1 MQAVV
6 RWCLKNKSV
15 VLLAGFI
22 LIAAGAYATTRLN
35 QELLPDIEFP
45 LVTVSTPVP
54 GAGPDVVDEQV
65 TQPLQGAVEGIEGI
79 ESLQATSS
87 PGFSVLVVEFG
98 LDVDT
103 EQAEDEINDAIAGV
117 SLPEQASAP
126 EVDRQSASQFPI
138 LNVSLSAK
146 DGDLARVTEY
156 AEDEAIPLIE
166 DVEGVASAD
175 LVGGSERQI
184 EVDLEPSE
192 LEERGI
198 PAEAVVGVISGSNV
212 NAPVG
217 EVSVDGLA
225 TPVRTTSE
233 LTTVEELRD
242 LPIGAAGAPTGAPEG
257 APTGAPAGAPTGAP
271 SGASGPP
278 SGAAAS
284 APPAAASAAASPA
297 AAAEAPEPVLLSDVA
312 EVREASSDISG
323 ISRTNGEPSLGLN
336 VVKEPE
342 ANTVEVAEGVTAALE
357 DVRDD
362 LGRDEVLVVF
372 NSAEDV
378 EESVNGLVEKA
389 LIGGLLAVGII
400 FLFLRSPRAT
410 LVTAVSLP
418 TSILA
423 ALLFSWADNLTL
435 NIITLA
441 GLTIAVGRVVD
452 DAIVVLENS
461 YRYVQE
467 GYEPE
472 EAALKGT
479 TEVASA
485 ITSSTLTTTAVFLP
499 LGLVGGIVSKF
510 FLPLSLTVAFALIA
524 SLVVSITIIPVLTSV
539 FIKRRAKRDAGR
551 DANRE
556 APVEETGIRAEPE
569 DGYED
574 EEYEGYESRRSR
586 RNSSRGSGFLR
597 GLVGLILIVG
607 VLFVGAVVA
616 AGAGV
621 LGGVPGIP
629 AGLVEGLAGIADR
642 VRGAVG
648 GVDTGSPVFLV
659 AAGAAAVVLIV
670 VLALLA
676 VRAARRSAVQGGGP
690 GDGVLVELYAPLLRW
705 SLRHRLAV
713 LILALLAFVG
723 GLAAIPFL
731 AVSFFP
737 PSEERLLQAT
747 FELPAGTAI
756 DETSEELRPFEAFM
770 NEDRGV
776 DGYQLSIGGEDNFN
790 PDAPLRTGNQA
801 QAFVVVEENANVQ
814 KTLGRLAAE
823 GRDLY
828 GQGFQV
834 QILQQGP
841 PTGGIEIT
849 ITGGNEEKL
858 RQASETVVDELET
871 NDDITNVQSDLSEV
885 SPEIEV
891 SVDDAEAARAG
902 LSPSAITTSL
912 GTLLGGT
919 GSQVTLGDEPVAI
932 GLPEGSV
939 NTVEEV
945 RELPLGAGRTVGD
958 VAEVRKVEAPSA
970 ISRADGDRAV
980 TVTGTITSE
989 DTSSVSNEVNAALP
1003 RLDLPDGVT
1012 ASVGGESEDI
1022 EESFRNLFLSIV
1034 VALVL
1039 VYLILVVFFG
1049 SLVTPL
1055 IILLAVP
1062 LTTAGAFGALLL
1074 TGTALSLPALLGVL
1088 LLIGIVVSNAILL
1101 VDFAQSARDHHD
1113 TVDGAVYEA
1122 GRARLRP
1129 ILMTA
1134 LATIFALV
1142 PLAFG
1147 FGGGGSALISSSLAI
1162 PVIGGLVTSTF
1173 LTLLVVPV
1181 GYSLVKGGLRRK
1193 KR

>member
-15 VLLAGFI
+15 VFLAGFI

-79 ESLQATSS
+79 EGIQATSS

-117 SLPEQASAP
+117 GLPEQAQSP
-126 EVDRQSASQFPI
+126 EVARQSASEFPI

-184 EVDLEPSE
+184 EVDLKPAE

-198 PAEAVVGVISGSNV
+198 PAEAIVGAISGSNV

-242 LPIGAAGAPTGAPEG
+242 LPIGAGAPAGAAPTGAPAG
-257 APTGAPAGAPTGAP
+257 APTGAPAGAPTGA
-271 SGASGPP
+271 SAPP
-278 SGAAAS
+278 TTATAS
-284 APPAAASAAASPA
+284 APPSAASAAASPA
-297 AAAEAPEPVLLSDVA
+297 PEAEAPEPVLLSDVA
-312 EVREASSDISG
+312 EVREVSSDISG

-342 ANTVEVAEGVTAALE
+342 ANTVEVADGVTAALE
-357 DVRDD
+357 EVRDD
-362 LGRDEVLVVF
+362 LGEDEVLVVF

-461 YRYVQE
+461 YRYVQD
-467 GYEPE
+467 GLDPE
-472 EAALKGT
+472 EAALKGA

-510 FLPLSLTVAFALIA
+510 FLPLSLTVAFALLA
-524 SLVVSITIIPVLTSV
+524 SLIVSITIIPVLTSV
-539 FIKRRAKRDAGR
+539 FIKRRVK
-551 DANRE
+551 RE
-556 APVEETGIRAEPE
+556 ASVDERDNSGAPDES
-569 DGYED
+569 YED
-574 EEYEGYESRRSR
+574 DDEFVGYESRRSR
-586 RNSSRGSGFLR
+586 RNGRGSGVLWMLFGALLT
-597 GLVGLILIVG
+597 LV
-607 VLFVGAVVA
+607 VLFAGGVVA
-616 AGAGV
+616 AGAG
-621 LGGVPGIP
+621 LLDGVPGLP
-629 AGLVEGLAGIADR
+629 AGVVDALEGIADA
-642 VRGAVG
+642 VRGAVA
-648 GVDTGSPVFLV
+648 GVDTGSPVFLAAAGVV
-659 AAGAAAVVLIV
+659 AAVLIV
-670 VLALLA
+670 GLALLA
-676 VRAARRSAVQGGGP
+676 ARAARRSAARGGGS
-690 GDGVLVELYAPLLRW
+690 GDGMLVELYAPLLRW

-713 LILALLAFVG
+713 LVLALLAFVG

-737 PSEERLLQAT
+737 PSEERLLQASA
-747 FELPAGTAI
+747 ELPAGTDI
-756 DETSEELRPFEAFM
+756 DETSERLRPFEDFM
-770 NEDRGV
+770 NEDQGV
-776 DGYQLSIGGEDNFN
+776 EGYQLSIGGEDNFN
-790 PDAPLRTGNQA
+790 PDSPLRTGNQA
-801 QAFVVVEENANVQ
+801 QAFIVVEEDANVQ
-814 KTLGRLAAE
+814 KTLRRLAAE

-834 QILQQGP
+834 QVLQQGP
-841 PTGGIEIT
+841 PTGGIEVT
-849 ITGGNEEKL
+849 ITGGNEDEL
-858 RQASETVVDELET
+858 RRASETVVDEIER
-871 NDDITNVQSDLSEV
+871 NDDVTNVQSDLSEV

-891 SVDDAEAARAG
+891 FVNDEDAARAG
-902 LSPSAITTSL
+902 LSPSAVTSSL

-932 GLPEGSV
+932 GLPEGSGDSI
-939 NTVEEV
+939 EEV
-945 RELPLGAGRTVGD
+945 RELPLGPGQTVGD
-958 VAEVRKVEAPSA
+958 VAEVREVQAPSA

-989 DTSSVSNEVNAALP
+989 DTSSVSNEINAALP
-1003 RLDLPDGVT
+1003 TLDLP
-1012 ASVGGESEDI
+1012 
-1022 EESFRNLFLSIV
+1022 
-1034 VALVL
+1034 
-1039 VYLILVVFFG
+1039 
-1049 SLVTPL
+1049 
-1055 IILLAVP
+1055 
-1062 LTTAGAFGALLL
+1062 
-1074 TGTALSLPALLGVL
+1074 
-1088 LLIGIVVSNAILL
+1088 
-1101 VDFAQSARDHHD
+1101 
-1113 TVDGAVYEA
+1113 
-1122 GRARLRP
+1122 
-1129 ILMTA
+1129 
-1134 LATIFALV
+1134 
-1142 PLAFG
+1142 
-1147 FGGGGSALISSSLAI
+1147 
-1162 PVIGGLVTSTF
+1162 
-1173 LTLLVVPV
+1173 
-1181 GYSLVKGGLRRK
+1181 
-1193 KR
+1193 

>member
-15 VLLAGFI
+15 VFLAGFI

-45 LVTVSTPVP
+45 LVTVSTPVA

-79 ESLQATSS
+79 ESVQATSS

-117 SLPEQASAP
+117 SLPEQASSP
-126 EVDRQSASQFPI
+126 EVARQSASQFPI

-184 EVDLEPSE
+184 EVDLKPAE

-198 PAEAVVGVISGSNV
+198 LAEAIVGAISGSNV

-242 LPIGAAGAPTGAPEG
+242 LPIGAGAPTGAAPTGAPPG
-257 APTGAPAGAPTGAP
+257 APTGAPAGAPP
-271 SGASGPP
+271 
-278 SGAAAS
+278 AAS
-284 APPAAASAAASPA
+284 APPSGASAAAGPMPTA
-297 AAAEAPEPVLLSDVA
+297 QEAPEPVLLSDVA
-312 EVREASSDISG
+312 EVREVSSDISG
-323 ISRTNGEPSLGLN
+323 VSRTNGEPSLGLN

-342 ANTVEVAEGVTAALE
+342 ANTVKVAEGVTAALE
-357 DVRDD
+357 QVRDD
-362 LGRDEVLVVF
+362 LGEDEVLVVF

-467 GYEPE
+467 GLEPE

-510 FLPLSLTVAFALIA
+510 FLPLSLTVAFALLA
-524 SLVVSITIIPVLTSV
+524 SLIVSITIIPVLTSV
-539 FIKRRAKRDAGR
+539 FIKRRVKQGTRVEETND
-551 DANRE
+551 RE
-556 APVEETGIRAEPE
+556 APDE
-569 DGYED
+569 GYED
-574 EEYEGYESRRSR
+574 EYEGRRSR
-586 RNSSRGSGFLR
+586 RGRAGSGALR
-597 GLVGLILIVG
+597 ALLGLLLLLG

-616 AGAGV
+616 AGAGL
-621 LGGVPGIP
+621 LGGVPGLP
-629 AGLVEGLAGIADR
+629 AGVVGALGGMADW
-642 VRGAVG
+642 VRGAVA
-648 GVDTGSPVFLV
+648 GVDTGSPSFLAV
-659 AAGAAAVVLIV
+659 AGAVAGVLILA
-670 VLALLA
+670 LALLA
-676 VRAARRSAVQGGGP
+676 ARAARRSAARRGSSR
-690 GDGVLVELYAPLLRW
+690 DGMLVEIYAPLLRW

-713 LILALLAFVG
+713 LLLALLAFVG

-747 FELPAGTAI
+747 VELPAGTDI
-756 DETSEELRPFEAFM
+756 DETSEELRPFEDFM
-770 NEDRGV
+770 NGDRGV
-776 DGYQLSIGGEDNFN
+776 EGYQLSIGGEDNFN

-801 QAFVVVEENANVQ
+801 QAFIVVGENANVQ
-814 KTLGRLAAE
+814 KTLSRLAEE

-834 QILQQGP
+834 QVLQQGP
-841 PTGGIEIT
+841 PTGGIEVT
-849 ITGGNEEKL
+849 ITGGNEDEL
-858 RQASETVVDELET
+858 RRASRTVVDELEG

-891 SVDDAEAARAG
+891 SVNEAEAARAG
-902 LSPSAITTSL
+902 LSPSAVTTSL

-919 GSQVTLGDEPVAI
+919 GSQVTLGEKPVAI

-939 NTVEEV
+939 DSIEEV
-945 RELPLGAGRTVGD
+945 RELPLGAGLTVDD
-958 VAEVRKVEAPSA
+958 VAEVREVRAPSA
-970 ISRADGDRAV
+970 IGRTDGDRAV

-989 DTSSVSNEVNAALP
+989 DTSSVSNQVNAALP
-1003 RLDLPDGVT
+1003 KLDLPDGVT

-1022 EESFRNLFLSIV
+1022 EESFRNLLLSIA

-1049 SLVTPL
+1049 SLITPL

-1062 LTTAGAFGALLL
+1062 LTTAGAFGALLV

-1101 VDFAQSARDHHD
+1101 VDFAQSARDRHD
-1113 TVDGAVYEA
+1113 TVDGAIYEA

-1162 PVIGGLVTSTF
+1162 PVIGGLITSTF

-1193 KR
+1193 KG